1 MLFRSTY
8 DEQIDFTK
16 KLIALRRTHRALR
29 STDVRFIYE
38 GAAKADSRLV
48 HIRKFADGETAD
60 IVFNF
65 GNEDV
70 RIADTGG
77 KPVMSG
83 AYESGILHAGGF
95 VVMLT

>member
-1 MLFRSTY
+1 MFSNRVRSMAFICLMFY
-8 DEQIDFTK
+8 FINK
-16 KLIALRRTHRALR
+16 IA
-29 STDVRFIYE
+29 

-48 HIRKFADGETAD
+48 HIRKFANEETAD

-70 RIADTGG
+70 RIADTSG